1 MNQNNTLG
9 IQRRYPFDATD
20 KDFLKVLV
28 ENHLSFKVRVYL
40 LTCQNLSAVESS
52 IDIKARL
59 AGMMALCSA
68 DPYPV
73 LVVGDGINDLQSHRV
88 KYISE
93 RDKEVS

>member
-1 MNQNNTLG
+1 MKAL
-9 IQRRYPFDATD
+9 ID
-20 KDFLKVLV
+20 
-28 ENHLSFKVRVYL
+28 NHLSFKVRVYL

-52 IDIKARL
+52 IDLKSRL

-73 LVVGDGINDLQSHRV
+73 LVVGDGHNDVHSHRV
-88 KYISE
+88 KYITE